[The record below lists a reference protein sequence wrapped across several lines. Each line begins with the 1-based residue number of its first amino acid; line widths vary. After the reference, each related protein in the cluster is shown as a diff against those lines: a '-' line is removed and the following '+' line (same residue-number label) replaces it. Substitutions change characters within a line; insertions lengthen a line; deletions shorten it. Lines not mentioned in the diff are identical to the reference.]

1 MLTGFMY
8 PMNLS
13 VVQVATDINSSAST
27 PAMPGTHCGNVN
39 MGNSSVYGVIGD
51 FCKNN
56 ENKFR
61 PEEVENAEVI
71 GIDTYLLRNSYGE
84 EDDPNANNEYE
95 LTFEV
100 KPNLVFWLNPKDFE

>member
-1 MLTGFMY
+1 MKLIELLRLVDESEYKHKIM
-8 PMNLS
+8 
-13 VVQVATDINSSAST
+13 I
-27 PAMPGTHCGNVN
+27 GTHCGNVN

-61 PEEVENAEVI
+61 LEEVENAEVI

-100 KPNLVFWLNPKDFE
+100 SPNLVFWLDPKDFE

>member
-1 MLTGFMY
+1 MKLIELLRLVDESEYKHKIM
-8 PMNLS
+8 
-13 VVQVATDINSSAST
+13 I
-27 PAMPGTHCGNVN
+27 GTHCGNVN

-95 LTFEV
+95 LTFAIS
-100 KPNLVFWLNPKDFE
+100 PTLAFWLDPKDFE

>member
-1 MLTGFMY
+1 MKLIELLRLVDESEYKHKIM
-8 PMNLS
+8 
-13 VVQVATDINSSAST
+13 I
-27 PAMPGTHCGNVN
+27 GTHCGNVN

-71 GIDTYLLRNSYGE
+71 GIDTYLLRNAYGE
-84 EDDPNANNEYE
+84 EDGPNANNEYE